1 GVWAG
6 QHAAPAKSPA
16 PAQVRQVSAG
26 PGQLTV
32 PSSWE
37 PARLSAAG
45 LRDLTPAKSAALS
58 LGAGVPGWMVAT
70 IAPADHPSLVPLV
83 LRRLLQDPLP
93 PGRETR
99 FGGRGAW
106 LYAGVATRGGRA
118 LDLTVQPT
126 TGGVLTVACISRD
139 DAPPARTLCGG
150 AVTSA
155 SVREATTLAPGPSA
169 ALALGL
175 APRVEALDRRRV
187 TMRAKLARAESA
199 GAQERLARR
208 LAGAHADAA
217 EALAPL
223 AGTAG
228 APLINSLRTVASAY
242 ARLATAAAGGSNA
255 AFSASRRD
263 LDAEE
268 SRLASVVGS
277 VSRRIAPEPA
287 PPLAPEPAPTL
298 ARAAATPA
306 PGPSPLLLLL
316 AVASLVGALA
326 FIHGPRALARRR
338 TAHAGFGVAQARQ
351 ARLPPRSRPNRPP
364 RPAKALLAALR
375 HRRPSAASETPR
387 TPPPPTAR
395 QETVSAGTPHGTMP
409 ERSAA
414 ALRARATARRAKRA
428 ASPSE
433 SSRAK
438 PRAERA
444 AVPRH
449 ARPAARV
456 RQSGPPDP
464 DPPSMEPTAA
474 PARPATGWICEVAWH
489 ATLRAAAFRATA
501 ARPGDEPQQI
511 AESSPVDWPP
521 VIPPA
526 QRPELKEALVALEE
540 RLIAAGWTAIESG
553 APEWY
558 RRRRFLWTSA
568 EAPRPLPAP
577 DLESEWMCDIV
588 WKAGL
593 RGARFQACATASG
606 ERKAFILE
614 RSPKL
619 DWSPVLPPTPSAE
632 LVAAAGE
639 VERALIEAGWKP
651 AGRGAA
657 WYARRFVWTSDEPP
671 VAASSE

>member
-1 GVWAG
+1 MSVIRPQNGVRAPAAIRERRLPHPRVTAATAALALALTAAVLAGVWAG
-6 QHAAPAKSPA
+6 QHSAPAKSPA

-26 PGQLTV
+26 AGQLTV

-45 LRDLTPAKSAALS
+45 LRGLTPAKTAALS

-83 LRRLLQDPLP
+83 LRRLLQGPLP
-93 PGRETR
+93 PARETR

-106 LYAGVATRGGRA
+106 LYAGLATRGGRP

-126 TGGVLTVACISRD
+126 TAGVLTVACISRD
-139 DAPPARTLCGG
+139 DAPPARALCGG

-175 APRVEALDRRRV
+175 TPRVEALDRRRV
-187 TMRAKLARAESA
+187 TMRAKLGRAESA

-228 APLINSLRTVASAY
+228 APLIDSLRTVASAY
-242 ARLATAAAGGSNA
+242 ARLATAAAGGSDP

-268 SRLASVVGS
+268 SRLASAVGS

-298 ARAAATPA
+298 VRAAATPA

-326 FIHGPRALARRR
+326 FIHGPRALARRKA
-338 TAHAGFGVAQARQ
+338 AHAGSGLAQGRRG
-351 ARLPPRSRPNRPP
+351 RLPPRSRQ
-364 RPAKALLAALR
+364 
-375 HRRPSAASETPR
+375 RRPSRHESG
-387 TPPPPTAR
+387 
-395 QETVSAGTPHGTMP
+395 SAGTPHGTMP

-414 ALRARATARRAKRA
+414 ALRARAAARRAKRA
-428 ASPSE
+428 TSPSE

-444 AVPRH
+444 AVPKH

-474 PARPATGWICEVAWH
+474 PARPATGWICEIAWH

-511 AESSPVDWPP
+511 AESSPVEWPP

-526 QRPELKEALVALEE
+526 QRPELKEALLALEE

-558 RRRRFLWTSA
+558 RRRFVWTSA
-568 EAPRPLPAP
+568 EAPRPLPAR
-577 DLESEWMCDIV
+577 
-588 WKAGL
+588 GL
-593 RGARFQACATASG
+593 DHVRQTR
-606 ERKAFILE
+606 
-614 RSPKL
+614 
-619 DWSPVLPPTPSAE
+619 
-632 LVAAAGE
+632 
-639 VERALIEAGWKP
+639 
-651 AGRGAA
+651 
-657 WYARRFVWTSDEPP
+657 
-671 VAASSE
+671 